1 MSSTA
6 ARTSVSLVG
15 LGALGTP
22 IAARLGAAGLD
33 LAVYDIDAAKVRDL
47 AATTG
52 ARAAYRPE
60 DLSSADFYVCLLPD
74 SNVVES
80 VMLGDRGLFEVAKAG
95 ALIIDMGSS
104 DPRRTRRLAGH
115 ASARGIH
122 FVDAPVSGGLARAR
136 TGTLTVIFGGPQD
149 LLDRARP
156 VFEPIAE
163 SVIRVGEVGAGHAMK
178 ALNNLLSAIGLS
190 AAAEIMEIGRRFGLE
205 PHTMLEVLN
214 RSTGA
219 NNATQTKFAQYVL
232 SETYAS
238 GFRLS
243 LMVKD
248 MSTAVDLGA
257 NSGVRLPLSDAC
269 LDQWRAA
276 AALLPNDADQTHFAS
291 LTYAGSGRHGLS
303 EDRKET
309 CE

>member
-6 ARTSVSLVG
+6 GRTSVSLVG

-22 IAARLGAAGLD
+22 IASRLGAAGLD
-33 LAVYDIDAAKVRDL
+33 LTVYDIDSAKVREL
-47 AATTG
+47 AAATG
-52 ARAAYRPE
+52 ARVAYRPE
-60 DLSSADFYVCLLPD
+60 DLSGAEFYVCLLPD

-80 VMLGDRGLFEVAKAG
+80 VMLGERGLFEVVKAG
-95 ALIIDMGSS
+95 SLIIDMGSS
-104 DPRRTRRLAGH
+104 DPRRTRQLAGS

-136 TGTLTVIFGGPQD
+136 TGTLTVMFGGPHD

-163 SVIRVGEVGAGHAMK
+163 SIIRVGEVGAGHAMK

-205 PHTMLEVLN
+205 PHTVLEVLN
-214 RSTGA
+214 RSTGG

-257 NSGVRLPLSDAC
+257 DCGVRLPLSDVC

-291 LTYAGSGRHGLS
+291 LTYAGSGGHALS